1 MAADAGAIF
10 NLMTL
15 ESFGRPCLECGR
27 MFMIT
32 RTQTRPDAD
41 MRHPILLATTSP
53 STPPKGPEPCGL
65 TPAEIRQIILEVL
78 G

>member
-1 MAADAGAIF
+1 MAANAGAIF
-10 NLMTL
+10 TRMTL
-15 ESFGRPCLECGR
+15 ESSGRPCAECGR
-27 MFMIT
+27 MFMTT

-41 MRHPILLATTSP
+41 MRHPILLATTPP
-53 STPPKGPEPCGL
+53 SAPPKGPEPCGL